1 MLRGAFRP
9 VPLGGEDIT
18 FMPFVRVSVI
28 NGERASHEVDGLL
41 DSGAAANLISLSS
54 SKALLGMSQEE
65 VCKGRQLSIVG
76 LGGAQ
81 SIAYGWQVDL
91 RLRATT
97 GSTDYFLWRG
107 VWVYACQ
114 AALPNSEILIGQRWG
129 LEEKVFVH
137 LNRAQKRYWQ
147 VTA

>member
-9 VPLGGEDIT
+9 VPLGGEGET
-18 FMPFVRVSVI
+18 FMPYVRVSVI
-28 NGERASHEVDGLL
+28 NEGRVSHEVDGLL
-41 DSGAAANLISLSS
+41 DTGAAANIISFSS

-76 LGGAQ
+76 LGGVPFM
-81 SIAYGWQVDL
+81 AYGWQVDL
-91 RLRATT
+91 RLCATT
-97 GSTDYFLWRG
+97 SSIDQSLWQS
-107 VWVYACQ
+107 VWIYACDM
-114 AALPNSEILIGQRWG
+114 ALPTGQILIGQRSG

-147 VTA
+147 V